1 MTSIAILLTCF
12 NRKDKT
18 LSCLRSLYADQFGV
32 NVQPAIFLVDDG
44 STDGTSEAVKS
55 EFPNVNIIKGTGSLY
70 WNRGMHLAWE
80 TAAKLNDYDFYL
92 WLNDDVTLH
101 KGAISELLNDSSKK
115 PDSIVCASMQSSV
128 DGSITYGGKDLNG
141 DFVVPNGNPQKI
153 SLINGNMVL
162 IPKSVFKKVGM
173 LDPIFPHS
181 LGDFEYGMRAAKQN
195 IESYTASN
203 YGGICDSHD
212 TLPKWCIGSTPLAK
226 RFKSLYSPLGR
237 THPYYFFIFE
247 IRHFSLI
254 TAIKHFITIHIR
266 VLFPSLWRNRST
278 FFK

>member
-1 MTSIAILLTCF
+1 M
-12 NRKDKT
+12 
-18 LSCLRSLYADQFGV
+18 
-32 NVQPAIFLVDDG
+32 
-44 STDGTSEAVKS
+44 
-55 EFPNVNIIKGTGSLY
+55 
-70 WNRGMHLAWE
+70 
-80 TAAKLNDYDFYL
+80 
-92 WLNDDVTLH
+92 
-101 KGAISELLNDSSKK
+101 LNDSSKK

-226 RFKSLYSPLGR
+226 RFKSFRITSYNVCYTKLLRKKRELLFKNPDILPEFESLTVIKAVQSLGGDS
-237 THPYYFFIFE
+237 HGFSDWFE
-247 IRHFSLI
+247 ALEYMKAEIDKVDYD
-254 TAIKHFITIHIR
+254 A
-266 VLFPSLWRNRST
+266 
-278 FFK
+278 